1 MPGPTMDTHA
11 AVLRLVDAGIEQGQA
26 SAIVSTLCLAVEE
39 GVATK
44 ADLSELKADLTTKF
58 YVTTGVTIATFVAVF
73 LALLQ
78 KL

>member
-1 MPGPTMDTHA
+1 MSGSTMDTHA

-26 SAIVSTLCLAVEE
+26 SAIVSTVRLAVEE

-44 ADLSELKADLTTKF
+44 ADLSELKADLTTKI